1 MAKNQGNKH
10 VPKPETAQ
18 PETAQSEGYTAEFR
32 FIVTKPD
39 GSKVIVAASSADEA
53 IAKVQGL

>member
-1 MAKNQGNKH
+1 MTKKTGNQQAPNQPA
-10 VPKPETAQ
+10 VPA
-18 PETAQSEGYTAEFR
+18 SGYKAEFR

-39 GSKVIVAASSADEA
+39 GGKVIVAASSADEA